1 MLPPLERIDRMNEY
15 KVTFETRLPPS
26 FTIREYWRIEANTKD
41 EANER
46 VLAVHTTSKIISTRK
61 MPAKIGLVT

>member
-1 MLPPLERIDRMNEY
+1 MNKY
-15 KVTFETRLPPS
+15 KVTFETSLPPS

-46 VLAVHTTSKIISTRK
+46 VLSVHTTSKIISTRK
-61 MPAKIGLVT
+61 MPTKLGLVT